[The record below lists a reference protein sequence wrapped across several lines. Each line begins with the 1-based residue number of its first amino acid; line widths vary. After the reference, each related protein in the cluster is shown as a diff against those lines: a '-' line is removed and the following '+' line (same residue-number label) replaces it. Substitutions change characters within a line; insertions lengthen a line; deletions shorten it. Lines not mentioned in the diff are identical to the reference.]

1 VFLAAAA
8 LFSASVP
15 SLAAS
20 GEHLLPLGWSH
31 DNEAFV
37 AVSILEE
44 EEAA

>member
-1 VFLAAAA
+1 MFLAAVAQ
-8 LFSASVP
+8 FSASLP

-20 GEHLLPLGWSH
+20 GEHLLSLGWSH
-31 DNEAFV
+31 NSEAFV